1 MIKSDT
7 LRDSSS
13 TPRVLQREES
23 GWVQAPYIYIYTHI
37 YWHYAACSNRTRG
50 SLFNPTRAVYL
61 CAHECLRYAM
71 KGLSRRIRYNC
82 TPNLS
87 ADSDATL
94 RVRYPLFVCRIRAG
108 TKIAIL
114 YPSDPPRYF
123 YSIIII
129 FFHRF
134 TFPRLI
140 RNLITNYLI
149 SKHASCDKS

>member
-71 KGLSRRIRYNC
+71 KGLSRRYNC

-87 ADSDATL
+87 ADSDASTRSL
-94 RVRYPLFVCRIRAG
+94 PFVCLSHTSG
-108 TKIAIL
+108 DKD
-114 YPSDPPRYF
+114 SDTLPIGSSSIFLFDYYYF
-123 YSIIII
+123 FSSIHIS
-129 FFHRF
+129 
-134 TFPRLI
+134 TFD
-140 RNLITNYLI
+140 
-149 SKHASCDKS
+149 SKLDYKLLDY